1 MKSFAVVFL
10 LSSLFLQPTFAAP
23 APVVTVNPASL
34 RGMLLKNN
42 MGILQQ
48 LNLVHQAKDQ
58 VMIARGNLLP
68 KLNLGAII
76 SGVASGPSFALS
88 AVSFLLPFLLPSNWA
103 NLHQSE
109 YLLEAQKVGYRLVG
123 LNVFASAYTLYS
135 AMLSDLA
142 IRDVLAAE
150 KEDLVT
156 VRDWLEKQ
164 RRYLG
169 NVSQV
174 DVDRADSEVKLAEA
188 NISAMDE
195 LLIRERAALREMLA
209 LDLDAKIILEP
220 HHTPGFPAE
229 DLTIPQLAG
238 KIQAVAPENLQ
249 ISFLEKAAEEARW
262 GKSFGFLSGAGL
274 NVGSSGSVSFSKL
287 AGSAQFSIGFDYVP
301 GIQLASDNI
310 ETNQD
315 KIMTYIKN
323 LKEYNA
329 SVQEKHNNKLD

>member
-1 MKSFAVVFL
+1 M
-10 LSSLFLQPTFAAP
+10 
-23 APVVTVNPASL
+23 
-34 RGMLLKNN
+34 
-42 MGILQQ
+42 
-48 LNLVHQAKDQ
+48 
-58 VMIARGNLLP
+58 
-68 KLNLGAII
+68 
-76 SGVASGPSFALS
+76 
-88 AVSFLLPFLLPSNWA
+88 
-103 NLHQSE
+103 
-109 YLLEAQKVGYRLVG
+109 G

-310 ETNQD
+310 EAIRLRARELLIHQQALAEATLGSIWESKKQVASTTDAVAVLQGVFRTEFRRYTLGLTDLLHVLDAQKAVARATAAKVKAQADLDALRVTLHRELLNGEFSRIPGCRIRPEAEKKD
-315 KIMTYIKN
+315 RDWLGKIFRPREFEISLDEACMP
-323 LKEYNA
+323 A
-329 SVQEKHNNKLD
+329 SS